1 MKLLLVSSDAAMAG
15 LVAKMLSEQGHE
27 LVMSDDPA
35 ATWQMARGEV
45 ALVVFDLGEA
55 SPDRW
60 RELARWRNTTEL
72 PMIAL
77 GPAGEGD
84 DAVNAL
90 RLGADDYVRRPLHI
104 AEFLARIEALVRR
117 SEMAGQSYIAD
128 DGVYLE
134 RRSRQ
139 LVLEG
144 RSVDLTPTEF
154 KVLEVLIERK
164 GQTISREELV
174 KRVWGKDAALGNTN
188 LSLYIW
194 HLRQK
199 VESNPA
205 RPRFIV
211 TRWGVGYAFRTGDV
225 SS

>member
-1 MKLLLVSSDAAMAG
+1 
-15 LVAKMLSEQGHE
+15 
-27 LVMSDDPA
+27 
-35 ATWQMARGEV
+35 
-45 ALVVFDLGEA
+45 
-55 SPDRW
+55 
-60 RELARWRNTTEL
+60 
-72 PMIAL
+72 MIAL

-194 HLRQK
+194 HLRPKSREQ
-199 VESNPA
+199 
-205 RPRFIV
+205 PRSSSFYCHALGS
-211 TRWGVGYAFRTGDV
+211 RYMPFRTGDV
-225 SS
+225 RFFLTVRVSSG